1 MQSNAFRR
9 YVVILEC
16 VTLEQSCTQE
26 DLESLAEIWPK
37 LSDSER
43 RSLRGSAPCDVAR
56 FLGEPPQLWDGRR
69 WRGSRE
75 HREGQRHER
84 STRVRMSVCQP
95 PPRWNEVGTR
105 LEQPKTALCANV
117 PTFFLVKEVLGK

>member
-75 HREGQRHER
+75 HRERMWAVGLKVPRMRLPGATAGQGAPIEG
-84 STRVRMSVCQP
+84 VRTLAP
-95 PPRWNEVGTR
+95 
-105 LEQPKTALCANV
+105 
-117 PTFFLVKEVLGK
+117 VLG